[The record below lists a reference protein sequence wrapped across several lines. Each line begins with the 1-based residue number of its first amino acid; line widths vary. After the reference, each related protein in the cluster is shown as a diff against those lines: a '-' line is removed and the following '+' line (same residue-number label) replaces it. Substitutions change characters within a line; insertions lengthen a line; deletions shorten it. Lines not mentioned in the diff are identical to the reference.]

1 MASKPRLRVQA
12 PSRKV
17 PARVQ
22 LPAARPKAFDAGK
35 TGRRMLAVPSST
47 VAINALIRQ
56 YGRTVLARSRYL
68 AANNPQT
75 IQAKEVFVS
84 ALVGTGIKPSPLIQD
99 PVLKKEM
106 KLTWFD
112 WTDESDADGL
122 TDLYGQQG
130 VVGTEMF
137 EAGECFVRLRARRVE
152 DGLVVPFQLQLLPAE
167 MLDLADN
174 RDLGNG
180 RRVEMGI
187 EFDAIGR
194 RVAYHFWRQHP
205 GASNIFGSSF
215 TSLKTVVP
223 ADEVIHVFKPIRAGQ
238 IRGIPH
244 ILSAIITAA
253 ALDAYNDA
261 ELERKRIAALFSAFI
276 TSDAPEEEST
286 LDTGVEQAKSDG
298 VSNGIGLEPGATV
311 ELDPGQDIKFAEPA
325 DVGGNYEAFQYRTF
339 LMQAA
344 GMGVPYADMTGDLR
358 QSSYGSQR
366 GGMITFKRRIE
377 PMQHAVIVF
386 QFCRPVWRR
395 FVADAVLVGA
405 VPISPAMFQVRR
417 REFLRVKW
425 ITPKWEWID
434 PLKDLM
440 AEVLA
445 MKAGIK
451 SRSDV
456 IEALGDDPEE
466 TDARIAA
473 DKKRE
478 QELGLDFAESQF
490 FQQALATA
498 LQPDPQPAQDKQDG
512 A

>member
-1 MASKPRLRVQA
+1 MSFLSRLGNGFRGLLGTGGPPVRQ
-12 PSRKV
+12 P
-17 PARVQ
+17 
-22 LPAARPKAFDAGK
+22 FDAGRNA
-35 TGRRMLAVPSST
+35 RRMRSVPSST
-47 VAINALIRQ
+47 TAINSLIRQ

-68 AANNPQT
+68 GANNPQT
-75 IQAKEVFVS
+75 VQAKEVFVS
-84 ALVGTGIKPSPLIQD
+84 ALVGTGIKPSSLVED
-99 PVLKKEM
+99 PALKKA
-106 KLTWFD
+106 LQLAFLD

-122 TDLYGQQG
+122 TDFYGQQWVTG
-130 VVGTEMF
+130 SEMF
-137 EAGECFVRLRARRVE
+137 EAGECFARLRTRRVE

-167 MLDLADN
+167 MLDWSDN

-187 EFDAIGR
+187 EFDAINR

-205 GASNIFGSSF
+205 GADQTFG
-215 TSLKTVVP
+215 TGAGLKTIVP
-223 ADEVIHVFKPIRAGQ
+223 ADEIIHLFKPIRAGQ

-244 ILSAIITAA
+244 VLSAIITAA
-253 ALDAYNDA
+253 TLDAYNDA

-276 TSDAPEEEST
+276 TSEAPEEDSPLLE
-286 LDTGVEQAKSDG
+286 GEAQAKTEG
-298 VSNGIGLEPGATV
+298 ISNGIALEPGATL
-311 ELDPGQDIKFAEPA
+311 ELEPGQGVEFAEPA
-325 DVGGNYEAFQYRTF
+325 DVGGNYEAFQYRAF

-377 PMQHAVIVF
+377 PLQHGVMVF

-395 FVADAVLVGA
+395 FVNDAVFVGA
-405 VPISPAMFQVRR
+405 VPIPLTAFQEQPRD
-417 REFLRVKW
+417 FLRVKW
-425 ITPKWEWID
+425 FTPKWEWID

-445 MKAGIK
+445 VKAGFK
-451 SRSDV
+451 ARSDV
-456 IEALGDDPEE
+456 IESMGYDPEE

-490 FQQALATA
+490 MNEALSTA
-498 LQPDPQPAQDKQDG
+498 LQPDQPPAQDKQNG